1 MSAQG
6 NYRAKLRQLRDE
18 RNGATRRKLAETQ
31 KQVGG
36 DVESL
41 MQSLVPDADQRAA
54 ILTAAKNGNQAR
66 AMQLAQDALVGAQDP
81 AAASQVLESPLA
93 GTASENSADE
103 EAPPESLR
111 VDSEAGESSDEE
123 APPEPR
129 QSQQTKDYRP
139 RCEQQGAQRRCKR
152 HPRKVRGRRSRR

>member
-31 KQVGG
+31 KQMGG

-54 ILTAAKNGNQAR
+54 ILSAAKNGNQAR
-66 AMQLAQDALVGAQDP
+66 AMQLAQDALAGAQDP
-81 AAASQVLESPLA
+81 AATSPALESPPT
-93 GTASENSADE
+93 GTASEGSSEE
-103 EAPPESLR
+103 EAPPESSR
-111 VDSEAGESSDEE
+111 DNAEIEESSDEE
-123 APPEPR
+123 APPELQP
-129 QSQQTKDYRP
+129 SQQTEAFIP

-152 HPRKVRGRRSRR
+152 HTRKRRGRRGRR